1 MNLIVFVEEKE
12 VLFLKN
18 RKESLEIAIRNIR
31 EMMINHAEI
40 NGLLDEETLNLSRQL
55 DQLIIEHIRMKYS
68 NTKF

>member
-1 MNLIVFVEEKE
+1 M
-12 VLFLKN
+12 KN

-40 NGLLDEETLNLSRQL
+40 NGFLDEETLNLSQQL

-68 NTKF
+68 NIKF